1 MSFRVENRPVSRREF
16 YSALVGILGFV
27 GLVAITDQADSSRTL
42 LLGVILLTMLW
53 ALIELL
59 RTQRTN

>member
-1 MSFRVENRPVSRREF
+1 MGFRVENRPVSRRAF

-27 GLVAITDQADSSRTL
+27 GLVAITDQADSSRTP

-53 ALIELL
+53 ALVELL
-59 RTQRTN
+59 RTQRTK